1 MPCVSK
7 ASSKHEIIMS
17 LWLICYIQYGFSI
30 SYLFIPGITFH
41 NWCNIPQFYFFV
53 HFNVVLCLLFILLF
67 FREDSKRITW
77 YERGEGYGVIIIC
90 FKIDLLNFSH
100 YLWSPFLFAP
110 NRYDCYYIISI
121 SIITT
126 IVMIIIFYTHN
137 QYNCLITYYSFKCC
151 LLAE

>member
-1 MPCVSK
+1 M
-7 ASSKHEIIMS
+7 
-17 LWLICYIQYGFSI
+17 
-30 SYLFIPGITFH
+30 
-41 NWCNIPQFYFFV
+41 
-53 HFNVVLCLLFILLF
+53 LCLLFILLF

-77 YERGEGYGVIIIC
+77 YERGEGCGVIIIC

-126 IVMIIIFYTHN
+126 IVMMIIFYTHN
-137 QYNCLITYYSFKCC
+137 QYNYLITYYSFKCY
-151 LLAE
+151 LLAESYFVSLIMLPCSNFFFVSHSLPLFLFWFLISTSLVMGVGCIFFISRL